1 MSANPIPWSGLPPL
15 DADRAA
21 RLDAL
26 VSDLDSGSL
35 LWLSGYAA
43 GLAAERA
50 RADGRG
56 AVAGGPASQLSSA
69 PHPALAPRSDAAAA
83 ATVLFGSQTGNGR
96 RLAERLGRSL
106 EAAGLRATVVNA
118 ADYAPKQLAREQ
130 FVYFVA
136 STHGDGDPPDDIR
149 SLFELLNGRRAPKL
163 DSLAFAVLA
172 LGDSSYPKFC
182 ETGRVLDERLA
193 ELGARRLFARVDCD
207 VDLEKSA
214 AGFIELGV
222 ATARTELGSDAPR
235 LTLVTPLRA
244 VAPANASRDEPVEV
258 ELLTNQRITARGADR
273 DVRHVELSVPS
284 GRFEYEPGDAIGVI
298 TENPAAA
305 VERVLE
311 LTGLD
316 GSAAVAIDGTTLPL
330 GTWLG
335 SRREIARLA
344 RPLVE
349 RLAERSASD
358 ELKGWLSPERS
369 AELRGAFK
377 QLQVADL
384 LKRFPASWEPEA
396 LVRALHP
403 LAPRLYSA
411 ASSRREVEDE
421 AHLTVAVIDYRH
433 DGERR
438 VGPASWQLATTT
450 PGARLKAYIEPNAR
464 FRVPLDGTRD
474 MIMIGPGTGV
484 APFRGFL
491 QQRSADGARGRNW
504 LIYGGRH
511 REQDF
516 LYQLE
521 WLEALKRRQL
531 HRLDVAFS
539 RDQADKFYVQHRIRE
554 HGRELFGWLEGGA
567 SVYVCGDAE
576 RMAPDV
582 HAALIDVVATH
593 GKRSADDATD
603 YLNELAQAKR
613 YARDVY

>member
-26 VSDLDSGSL
+26 VSDLDSAL

-56 AVAGGPASQLSSA
+56 TRQRPLFLQISSA
-69 PHPALAPRSDAAAA
+69 PHPALAPRSEPAPTV
-83 ATVLFGSQTGNGR
+83 TVLFGSQTGNGR

-130 FVYFVA
+130 FVYFLA

-149 SLFELLNGRRAPKL
+149 PLFELLNGRRAPKL
-163 DSLAFAVLA
+163 DTLAFAVLA
-172 LGDSSYPKFC
+172 LGDASYPKFC
-182 ETGRVLDERLA
+182 ETGRVLDARLA
-193 ELGARRLFARVDCD
+193 ELGARRLFPRVDCD
-207 VDLEKSA
+207 VELEASA
-214 AGFIELGV
+214 AQFIERGV
-222 ATARTELGSDAPR
+222 ATARTELGTEAPR

-244 VAPANASRDEPVEV
+244 VVPANASRDQPLEI

-273 DVRHVELSVPS
+273 DVRHVELSIPAE
-284 GRFEYEPGDAIGVI
+284 RFDYEPGDAIGVV
-298 TENPAAA
+298 TENPSAA
-305 VERVLE
+305 VDRLLE

-316 GSAAVAIDGTTLPL
+316 GSAAVAIDGTALPL
-330 GTWLG
+330 GAWLS
-335 SRREIARLA
+335 SRREVARLS

-349 RLAERSASD
+349 RLAERSASA
-358 ELKGWLSPERS
+358 ELKGWLTPERS
-369 AELRGAFK
+369 GELRGAFK

-384 LKRFPASWEPEA
+384 LKRFPASWEPLRPWYA
-396 LVRALHP
+396 HCTRSRRGCTP
-403 LAPRLYSA
+403 A
-411 ASSRREVEDE
+411 ASSRRDVEDE
-421 AHLTVAVIDYRH
+421 VHLTVAVIDYRH

-438 VGPASWQLATTT
+438 VGPASWQLATTN
-450 PGARLKAYIEPNAR
+450 PGARLKVYIEPNAR

-539 RDQADKFYVQHRIRE
+539 RDQADKVYVQHRIRE
-554 HGRELFGWLEGGA
+554 HGHELFSWLEAGA

-582 HAALIDVVATH
+582 HAALIEVIATH
-593 GKRSADDATD
+593 GSRSIDDATD
-603 YLNELAQAKR
+603 YLNELAQGKR